1 MKEEKYLL
9 NKEERQSN
17 FELLR
22 IISMILIVAHH
33 YAVHGGFEITE
44 KALSLNKIWIQI
56 LSLGG
61 KFGINIFILITGYF
75 MINSKFNIK
84 KLIKLIFQVMCYTI
98 LSYVLLGL
106 TGIVGFSSRGEMI
119 KGFLKA
125 VLPIPYQT
133 YSFVTAYVIIYLLS
147 PYINIL
153 IKKMNQKQI
162 LKLILLGIVMWSIFP
177 TFLNA
182 DFSLS
187 GNQIIWFTLLYIIGG
202 YIRLYP
208 FKANLSNKSI
218 IKGIGIYLLI
228 VISVIVFDILGIR
241 WNIFNDNA
249 TYFANYYSFFLLL
262 SSIYIFN
269 GFKNI
274 DFKSKVV
281 NSIATLTFG
290 VYLLHDNYFMRE
302 FIWEK
307 LLKVN
312 TQYNSSLLL
321 VKSII
326 TIVLVFSICCFI
338 DYIRCKLLEKPFM
351 KVINNKWEKLKK
363 LFHKLASIG
372 SYIYIKYLESSK
384 DS

>member
-33 YAVHGGFEITE
+33 YVMHGGFEITE

-125 VLPIPYQT
+125 VLPIPYKT

-218 IKGIGIYLLI
+218 IKGIGIYLTIMQHILPI
-228 VISVIVFDILGIR
+228 IIVF
-241 WNIFNDNA
+241 F
-249 TYFANYYSFFLLL
+249 YY
-262 SSIYIFN
+262 
-269 GFKNI
+269 
-274 DFKSKVV
+274 
-281 NSIATLTFG
+281 
-290 VYLLHDNYFMRE
+290 
-302 FIWEK
+302 
-307 LLKVN
+307 
-312 TQYNSSLLL
+312 
-321 VKSII
+321 
-326 TIVLVFSICCFI
+326 
-338 DYIRCKLLEKPFM
+338 
-351 KVINNKWEKLKK
+351 
-363 LFHKLASIG
+363 
-372 SYIYIKYLESSK
+372 
-384 DS
+384 